1 MDLAPG
7 LLLYDA
13 RCTDRGLVRESTGTS
28 KLVFGLGHMERDDD
42 LTAADTAAP
51 AHGGYKIPALRALS
65 EITTSLSTDSDLE
78 DLLERFLSTMV
89 KLAGAV
95 GGAVRVLT
103 PDGAHLRLVGTIGL
117 PQEVIEREQYV
128 PLECGIC
135 GRATSSHAIESAETS
150 VCHENTALEYFG
162 ASCKRVIAI
171 PLRNK
176 GRIMGVYNLFLAG
189 DDPVPEDVALLFSSI
204 SEHLGMA
211 LENARLTREN
221 IRITLM
227 NERQML
233 ANEIHDSLAQTLAY
247 MKMRLAFL
255 NEAMQTGD
263 DPLARKYL
271 GEVDDAMESAYSRLR
286 ELLTQFRHRMDPR
299 GLIPALKDVAD
310 DFSKQTGIRTEF
322 VNQVPDMNLTPD
334 QEVQVFHIV
343 QEALANVSKHARARQ
358 VRISLEMAAD
368 QYVVTIDD
376 DGIGLSGTGHAGF
389 GMHFGMNIMRERAQR
404 LGGSVDIASP
414 VGEGTRIQLKFPVAS
429 QRRLKKA

>member
-1 MDLAPG
+1 M
-7 LLLYDA
+7 
-13 RCTDRGLVRESTGTS
+13 TD
-28 KLVFGLGHMERDDD
+28 
-42 LTAADTAAP
+42 ADTAARE
-51 AHGGYKIPALRALS
+51 HGGYKIPALRALS

-89 KLAGAV
+89 KLAGAI
-95 GGAVRVLT
+95 GGAVRVAT
-103 PDGAHLRLVGTIGL
+103 PDGTHLRLVGAIGL

-135 GRATSSHAIESAETS
+135 GKAAHTQTIESAETS
-150 VCHENTALEYFG
+150 VCRENTALAYFG
-162 ASCKRVIAI
+162 DTCKRVIAI

-176 GRIMGVYNLFLAG
+176 GRIMGVYNLFLSG
-189 DDPVPEDVALLFSSI
+189 DNPVPDDVSLLFSSI

-227 NERQML
+227 SERQML

-255 NEAMQTGD
+255 NEAINTGD
-263 DPLARKYL
+263 DPLAKKYL

-299 GLIPALKDVAD
+299 GLIPALQDVAD
-310 DFSKQTGIRTEF
+310 NFSRLSGIKAAF
-322 VNQVPDMNLTPD
+322 VNRVPDMNLTPD

-358 VRISLEMAAD
+358 VRICADMTAD
-368 QYVVTIDD
+368 QYMVTIND
-376 DGIGLSGTGHAGF
+376 DGIGLTGPGNTGI
-389 GMHFGMNIMRERAQR
+389 GMRLGMNIMRERAQR
-404 LGGSVDIASP
+404 LGGSIDVASQA
-414 VGEGTRIQLKFPVAS
+414 GEGTRIQLKFPVS
-429 QRRLKKA
+429 GQRRPVKA

>member
-1 MDLAPG
+1 MDLASG

-13 RCTDRGLVRESTGTS
+13 QCTDRWPVRGNGEWVSWLV
-28 KLVFGLGHMERDDD
+28 HMERDDN
-42 LTAADTAAP
+42 LTDADTGAR

-65 EITTSLSTDSDLE
+65 EITTSLSTDNDLE

-89 KLAGAV
+89 KLAGAI
-95 GGAVRVLT
+95 GGAVRVAT
-103 PDGAHLRLVGTIGL
+103 PDGSHLRLVGAIGL
-117 PQEVIEREQYV
+117 PQEVMEREQYV

-135 GRATSSHAIESAETS
+135 GKAAHTQTIESAETS
-150 VCHENTALEYFG
+150 VCRENTALAYFG
-162 ASCKRVIAI
+162 DTCKRVIAI

-176 GRIMGVYNLFLAG
+176 GRIMGVYNLFLSG

-227 NERQML
+227 SERQML

-255 NEAMQTGD
+255 NEAIQTGD

-299 GLIPALKDVAD
+299 GLIPALQDVAD
-310 DFSKQTGIRTEF
+310 DFLRQTGIRAEF
-322 VNQVPDMNLTPD
+322 VNLVPDMNLTPD

-343 QEALANVSKHARARQ
+343 QEALANVSKHARAQQ
-358 VRISLEMAAD
+358 VRISVEMAAD
-368 QYVVTIDD
+368 QYLVTIDD
-376 DGIGLSGTGHAGF
+376 DGIGLSGTGNTGF

-404 LGGSVDIASP
+404 LGGSVGVVSR

-429 QRRLKKA
+429 QRRTRKA

>member
-1 MDLAPG
+1 MIWMRGSLAGPEEF
-7 LLLYDA
+7 
-13 RCTDRGLVRESTGTS
+13 RGTGTG
-28 KLVFGLGHMERDDD
+28 VFWLKHMERDDNLID
-42 LTAADTAAP
+42 ADTAAP
-51 AHGGYKIPALRALS
+51 VHGGYKIPALRALS

-89 KLAGAV
+89 KLAGAI
-95 GGAVRVLT
+95 GGAVRVAT
-103 PDGAHLRLVGTIGL
+103 PDGAHLRLVGAIGL
-117 PQEVIEREQYV
+117 PQEVIEHEQYV

-135 GRATSSHAIESAETS
+135 GKAAHTQTIESAETTL
-150 VCHENTALEYFG
+150 CRENSALAYFG
-162 ASCKRVIAI
+162 DTCKRVIAI

-176 GRIMGVYNLFLAG
+176 GRIMGVYNLFLSG
-189 DDPVPEDVALLFSSI
+189 DDPVPGDVALLFSSI

-227 NERQML
+227 SERQML

-255 NEAMQTGD
+255 NEAMQSGD

-271 GEVDDAMESAYSRLR
+271 GEVDEAMESAYSRLR

-299 GLIPALKDVAD
+299 GLIPALQDVAVN
-310 DFSKQTGIRTEF
+310 FSRQSGIKAEF
-322 VNQVPDMNLTPD
+322 VNLVPDMNLTPD

-358 VRISLEMAAD
+358 ARISVKTAD
-368 QYVVTIDD
+368 DHYLVTIDD
-376 DGIGLSGTGHAGF
+376 DGIGLTGPGNTGF

-404 LGGSVDIASP
+404 LGGSIDVASR
-414 VGEGTRIQLKFPVAS
+414 VGEGTRVELKFPVAG
-429 QRRLKKA
+429 QRRLKKT

>member
-1 MDLAPG
+1 LERVYW
-7 LLLYDA
+7 L
-13 RCTDRGLVRESTGTS
+13 T
-28 KLVFGLGHMERDDD
+28 HMERDDNLSD
-42 LTAADTAAP
+42 ADTAER

-65 EITTSLSTDSDLE
+65 EITASLSTDSDLE

-89 KLAGAV
+89 KLAGAI
-95 GGAVRVLT
+95 GGAVRVTT
-103 PDGAHLRLVGTIGL
+103 PDGSHLRLVGTIGL
-117 PQEVIEREQYV
+117 PQEVVEREQYV

-135 GRATSSHAIESAETS
+135 GTAARTHSIKSAETS
-150 VCHENTALEYFG
+150 VCRENTALAYFG
-162 ASCKRVIAI
+162 DACKRVIAI

-176 GRIMGVYNLFLAG
+176 GRVMGVYNLFLSG
-189 DDPVPEDVALLFSSI
+189 DDPVPEDVALLFDSI

-227 NERQML
+227 SERQML

-263 DPLARKYL
+263 APLAKKYL

-286 ELLTQFRHRMDPR
+286 ELLTQFRHSMDPR
-299 GLIPALKDVAD
+299 GLIPALQDVAD
-310 DFSKQTGIRTEF
+310 NFSRQAGIKAEF
-322 VNQVPDMNLTPD
+322 VNLAPDMNLTPD

-343 QEALANVSKHARARQ
+343 QEALANVAKHARARQ
-358 VRISLEMAAD
+358 VRISAELAAD
-368 QYVVTIDD
+368 QYIVTIED
-376 DGIGLSGTGHAGF
+376 DGIGLNGAGDTGF

-404 LGGSVDIASP
+404 LGGDIDVVSRA
-414 VGEGTRIQLKFPVAS
+414 GEGTRIQLKFPAAG
-429 QRRLKKA
+429 QRRLRKA

>member
-1 MDLAPG
+1 
-7 LLLYDA
+7 
-13 RCTDRGLVRESTGTS
+13 
-28 KLVFGLGHMERDDD
+28 MERDDN
-42 LTAADTAAP
+42 LTDADTAARE
-51 AHGGYKIPALRALS
+51 HGGYKIPALRALS
-65 EITTSLSTDSDLE
+65 EITSSLSTDSDLE

-89 KLAGAV
+89 KLAGAI
-95 GGAVRVLT
+95 GGAVRVAT
-103 PDGAHLRLVGTIGL
+103 PDGSHLRLVGAIGL

-135 GRATSSHAIESAETS
+135 GKAAHTQTIESAETS
-150 VCHENTALEYFG
+150 VCRENTALAYFG
-162 ASCKRVIAI
+162 DTCKRVIAI

-176 GRIMGVYNLFLAG
+176 GRIMGVYNLFLSG
-189 DDPVPEDVALLFSSI
+189 DNPVPDDVSLLFSSI

-227 NERQML
+227 SERQML

-255 NEAMQTGD
+255 NEAINTGD
-263 DPLARKYL
+263 GPLAKKYL

-299 GLIPALKDVAD
+299 GLIPALQDVAD
-310 DFSKQTGIRTEF
+310 NFSRLSGIKAAF
-322 VNQVPDMNLTPD
+322 VNRVPDMNLTPD

-358 VRISLEMAAD
+358 VRICAEMTAD
-368 QYVVTIDD
+368 QYMVTIND
-376 DGIGLSGTGHAGF
+376 DGIGLTGPGNTGI
-389 GMHFGMNIMRERAQR
+389 GMRLGMNIMRERAQR
-404 LGGSVDIASP
+404 LGGSIDVASQA
-414 VGEGTRIQLKFPVAS
+414 GEGTRIQLKFPVS
-429 QRRLKKA
+429 GQRRPVKA

>member
-1 MDLAPG
+1 MD
-7 LLLYDA
+7 
-13 RCTDRGLVRESTGTS
+13 R
-28 KLVFGLGHMERDDD
+28 KLVQGNAEAVKRVSWLKHMERDDN
-42 LTAADTAAP
+42 LTDADTAVR

-89 KLAGAV
+89 KLAGAI
-95 GGAVRVLT
+95 GGAVRVAT
-103 PDGAHLRLVGTIGL
+103 PDGSHLRLIGASGL
-117 PQEVIEREQYV
+117 PQEVIEREQYI

-135 GRATSSHAIESAETS
+135 GKAARTQSIESAETA
-150 VCHENTALEYFG
+150 VCRENTALAYFG
-162 ASCKRVIAI
+162 DACKRVIAI

-176 GRIMGVYNLFLAG
+176 GRIMGVYNLFLAS

-255 NEAMQTGD
+255 NEAIQTGD
-263 DPLARKYL
+263 DPLAKKYL
-271 GEVDDAMESAYSRLR
+271 SDVDDAMESAYSRLR

-310 DFSKQTGIRTEF
+310 DFSRQTGIRTEF
-322 VNQVPDMNLTPD
+322 VNLVPDMNLTPD

-358 VRISLEMAAD
+358 VRISVEMAAD
-368 QYVVTIDD
+368 QYMVTIDD
-376 DGIGLSGTGHAGF
+376 DGIGLRGEHAGI

-404 LGGSVDIASP
+404 LGGSVDVVSP
-414 VGEGTRIQLKFPVAS
+414 AGEGTRIQLKFPVAS
-429 QRRLKKA
+429 QRRMRKA